1 MVAVLTRNTDSGD
14 ILGYDL
20 GDKKDKDQMIR
31 VLAYEGVFLDPE
43 DVDRLNQNW
52 TDNTSKK
59 EFKKLSREV
68 ANDLSDQFD
77 AQATMSDRIVYATG
91 HASLS
96 LSPVDLE
103 RLGKEPYPDMYSE
116 MEHIAREYMKKMD
129 ITDTQWVLTFHP
141 GTRCPHMHL
150 AYNRVRNDGTVI
162 SAKKERPRS
171 MKACEEITAAH
182 KLATGGEVERNLEA
196 LCDKRKVYAQMRLAA
211 LDALAESC
219 TFDEFEANLRKK
231 GILLTVTGQGLS
243 YALESGE
250 YYTKGSKLDRNAL
263 SYDKVETTLAQNL
276 AARQAQEEAARQK
289 AEAEAKAAEEKAAEE
304 ARIAALAAQEAARKA
319 QEEAARAAEEKRR
332 VAERISTQTETF
344 VIHDDMDATL
354 FTNRPFPWPKNM
366 EKLHE
371 AARSILKYHTW
382 GASVRCNEPDEFV
395 EDAVSGQQFGTVKFD
410 MQKARFVGAARSG
423 GMLETPDEVIQ
434 FADHKGKALNLF
446 TPEFWDYWH
455 LQLASLKS
463 WLASLSKKTPTVE
476 PVEKAPAPVPQQE
489 PQKQQEAPAPAAKP
503 NPVAT
508 PASAPEVAPAPAH
521 QPAAAPVAQVTQPVA
536 QVAQQQT
543 APTPPPA
550 AKTYEIVLE
559 FKANY
564 YPYRIKKEQD
574 GLLKLQKYEVDK
586 KSPVVDGKH
595 TGHLWYTKEKFT
607 SYEEVGHDANGV
619 YFKIKDTAGKTRF
632 VNQNGID
639 LDAKKKKQ
647 LGLVSKGFG
656 SPTM

>member
-68 ANDLSDQFD
+68 ANDLSDQFN

-116 MEHIAREYMKKMD
+116 MEHIAREYMEKMD

-211 LDALAESC
+211 LDARAESC

-250 YYTKGSKLDRNAL
+250 YYTKGSTLDRNAL

-289 AEAEAKAAEEKAAEE
+289 AEAEAKAAQEAIRQEQRDVIADFRSTIFPVGEQIYGIRNSTYELCKEAIESEIGLSEATASAFKQLKKTWKENDKFNQQIAESKTRTDTFE
-304 ARIAALAAQEAARKA
+304 AVCGILTCLNPIVGLTAMLLAGIAGDIHRASLAAQKKKLLVKVNSLRDELTALEAKKATLTIDKLARLKQYLDA
-319 QEEAARAAEEKRR
+319 KRMYKEYRDSLQTVDREVVAIESDIR
-332 VAERISTQTETF
+332 VAE
-344 VIHDDMDATL
+344 
-354 FTNRPFPWPKNM
+354 
-366 EKLHE
+366 
-371 AARSILKYHTW
+371 
-382 GASVRCNEPDEFV
+382 
-395 EDAVSGQQFGTVKFD
+395 
-410 MQKARFVGAARSG
+410 
-423 GMLETPDEVIQ
+423 
-434 FADHKGKALNLF
+434 
-446 TPEFWDYWH
+446 
-455 LQLASLKS
+455 
-463 WLASLSKKTPTVE
+463 KTP
-476 PVEKAPAPVPQQE
+476 P
-489 PQKQQEAPAPAAKP
+489 
-503 NPVAT
+503 
-508 PASAPEVAPAPAH
+508 S
-521 QPAAAPVAQVTQPVA
+521 
-536 QVAQQQT
+536 
-543 APTPPPA
+543 A
-550 AKTYEIVLE
+550 AKTYEIVQK
-559 FKANY
+559 FNSNG

-574 GLLKLQKYEVDK
+574 GLMKLQRLEADK
-586 KSPVVDGKH
+586 NSPIVDGKH
-595 TGHLWYTKEKFT
+595 TGRRWYTKEKF
-607 SYEEVGHDANGV
+607 SAYKEVGRDADGV
-619 YFKIKDTAGKTRF
+619 YFTIKDTADNTRF
-632 VNQNGID
+632 INQNGID
-639 LDAKKKKQ
+639 LSTKKQQQ
-647 LGLVSKGFG
+647 LGLVSKGYG
-656 SPTM
+656 GPSR